1 MDAKVLTFLEINFAI
16 FKSTAHLEAQFVSEK
31 CGTLSIYIVKC
42 NLNNYFVIMIAP
54 K

>member
-1 MDAKVLTFLEINFAI
+1 MKKEIEKGEFEQKEL